1 MVCLIHGEDCF
12 LSGGGASFFVG
23 RMKLL
28 LLRGGAGGCV
38 AFEPDDVPVS
48 FVSLVVPSLD
58 VWSFLAVDG
67 VGVAAMEL
75 ASSMASRRTFGLRC
89 SLSIGACFLAGG
101 GAVGAA
107 AATSVSSAG
116 GSYSVSFCFLRAK
129 AGDGDATT
137 DGGFMRKGLASSLRR
152 GGCYKSSPFCGIHFP
167 AAGRCASSGGSLPA
181 IVFLDSGGGQCMP
194 VFTRCGDGRCAWE
207 AIYSAS
213 SPSSK
218 SSSAVSTLWTSSLV
232 QMVAIDDPGAWCGCN
247 FQFFKGLI
255 CTRVGLY
262 CSLMF

>member
-12 LSGGGASFFVG
+12 HSSGGASFFVG
-23 RMKLL
+23 RVKLL
-28 LLRGGAGGCV
+28 LLWGGAGGCV
-38 AFEPDDVPVS
+38 AFKPGDVPVS
-48 FVSLVVPSLD
+48 VVSLLVVPSLG
-58 VWSFLAVDG
+58 VWCFLAIDG

-75 ASSMASRRTFGLRC
+75 ASSMASRGTFGLRC
-89 SLSIGACFLAGG
+89 SLSVGACFLAGG

-116 GSYSVSFCFLRAK
+116 GSYNVSFCFLRAK

-137 DGGFMRKGLASSLRR
+137 NGGFVRKGLASSLRR

-181 IVFLDSGGGQCMP
+181 IVFLDGGGGQRMP

-213 SPSSK
+213 SPSNK
-218 SSSAVSTLWTSSLV
+218 SSAASTWWTSSLV
-232 QMVAIDDPGAWCGCN
+232 QTTAIALTQRTIASGIEEGDVKTLEAGVAVVI
-247 FQFFKGLI
+247 FSF
-255 CTRVGLY
+255 
-262 CSLMF
+262 

>member
-48 FVSLVVPSLD
+48 FVSLVVPSP
-58 VWSFLAVDG
+58 
-67 VGVAAMEL
+67 EL
-75 ASSMASRRTFGLRC
+75 ASSMASRGTFGLRC
-89 SLSIGACFLAGG
+89 SLSVGACFLAGG
-101 GAVGAA
+101 GAVGA
-107 AATSVSSAG
+107 TSVSSAG
-116 GSYSVSFCFLRAK
+116 GNYIVSFCFLRAK

-137 DGGFMRKGLASSLRR
+137 DGGFVRKGLASSLRR

-167 AAGRCASSGGSLPA
+167 AAGRCASSGGKLPA
-181 IVFLDSGGGQCMP
+181 IVFLDGGGGQCMP

-232 QMVAIDDPGAWCGCN
+232 QMVAIDDPGTWCGCN